1 MALFSF
7 AFRKTEKG
15 RRLDCLFI
23 TSVVRVEV
31 RAGSGLTPALL

>member
-23 TSVVRVEV
+23 TSVRVEV